1 MKDVEKI
8 KELLG
13 EHKKI
18 LSENFKVKEIGLFG
32 SYVRGDQRA
41 ASDLDLLV
49 EFEETI
55 SLLKFVA
62 LERYLSELLGVKV
75 DLVMK
80 SALRPRIGQRILNE
94 VVYPY
99 SSPV

>member
-94 VVYPY
+94 VVYL